1 MCFACVFVCR
11 YNLWLMSHRCH
22 MPFKFPV
29 FFKAAVFLF
38 TPFVICL
45 TISRCVLFL
54 IEQDVD
60 SLDSRVKQGVYQGV
74 FQGVSNL

>member
-1 MCFACVFVCR
+1 
-11 YNLWLMSHRCH
+11 

-45 TISRCVLFL
+45 TISRYVLFL

-60 SLDSRVKQGVYQGV
+60 SLR
-74 FQGVSNL
+74 